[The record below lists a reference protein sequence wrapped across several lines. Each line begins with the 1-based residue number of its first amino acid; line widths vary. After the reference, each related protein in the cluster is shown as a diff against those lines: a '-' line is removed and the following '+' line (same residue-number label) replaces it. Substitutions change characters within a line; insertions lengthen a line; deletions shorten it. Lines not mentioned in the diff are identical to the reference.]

1 MATKNSAELIDEV
14 VNYLDKQVTVLT
26 HREKINVQ
34 MRVDETISILQYAL
48 SVAKDDQQSRK
59 YDLTQDKTGACTI
72 VYTVN
77 GETASTGANV
87 LKYGDKLVITVTAST
102 GSTITKLQVNGKN
115 YTSGTEITV
124 DTDIALTVI
133 STLNTYNLTVTAGEN
148 TTVTVTKGADE
159 IEAGTGVLT
168 YGDEIV
174 ISAEA
179 DDGYTLS
186 TFTINGESYATA
198 QTITVSG
205 NVAVVTEAT
214 ATPPAPEV
222 PENNG

>member
-34 MRVDETISILQYAL
+34 MRIDETIAILQHAL
-48 SVAKDDQQSRK
+48 DLAKDDQTSRK
-59 YDLTQDKTGACTI
+59 FDLTQDKTGACTI
-72 VYTVN
+72 AYTVN

-87 LKYGDKLVITVTAST
+87 LKYGDKLTITVTAST
-102 GSTITKLQVNGKN
+102 GSTITKLQVNGKD

-124 DTDIALTVI
+124 DTDIAVTVI
-133 STLNTYNLTVTAGEN
+133 STLNTYNLTVTAGDN
-148 TTVTVTKGADE
+148 TTVTVTKGGTTVS
-159 IEAGTGVLT
+159 AGTGVLT

-174 ISAEA
+174 ITAEA
-179 DDGYTLS
+179 SEGYTLS

-214 ATPPAPEV
+214 EA
-222 PENNG
+222 